1 LHLIRAWQSAAS
13 WACQMHEKVSHHK
26 IVLTSSGHVPLAFI
40 TATHIAPSNAILEEL
55 NGLVRKKIGGI
66 ATLAGI
72 VILEKIPKTR
82 SGKTLRRVLREIVE
96 KGVQGDWLSE
106 LAVPATV
113 EDRSHVDWARDK
125 VKAWVE
131 KEQVTKAKL

>member
-1 LHLIRAWQSAAS
+1 MLSACLI
-13 WACQMHEKVSHHK
+13 HKKVRLFY
-26 IVLTSSGHVPLAFI
+26 LTPISFNSGHVPLAFI
-40 TATHIAPSNAILEEL
+40 TATHAAPPPTILKDLNA
-55 NGLVRKKIGGI
+55 LVRKKIGGI
-66 ATLAGI
+66 ATLAGV

-96 KGVQGDWLSE
+96 KGIHGDWESP

-125 VKAWVE
+125 VKAWIATRSE
-131 KEQVTKAKL
+131 KSKL